1 MRAALRADLFT
12 GAAGNAVAPGAN
24 RTRREIRAQAR
35 GSTPLMRSGRVW
47 STFVYLIRIAARLM
61 SNGTI

>member
-12 GAAGNAVAPGAN
+12 GKRDAVAPGAPN
-24 RTRREIRAQAR
+24 TAR
-35 GSTPLMRSGRVW
+35 GSRDQPPYAEWTSLE